1 MNLLQ
6 RLKLEVLEAMN
17 EDAEKYPSL
26 IASLKRTLEKEIGS
40 PLNLSVN
47 DASYICQYNNKNLD
61 IINLLDCFNK
71 Q

>member
-6 RLKLEVLEAMN
+6 RLKPEVLKEMN

-26 IASLKRTLEKEIGS
+26 IRSLKRTLEQEEAS

-47 DASYICQYNNKNLD
+47 DASYVCQYNNTNLD
-61 IINLLDCFNK
+61 IANLLDCFNK
-71 Q
+71 